1 MKMQKSIIIIVL
13 KLNKMKIKE
22 KGKTKIN
29 KMLINQK
36 NLLIVIFI

>member
-22 KGKTKIN
+22 KGKIYIN
-29 KMLINQK
+29 YLDLHLEHFSHQ
-36 NLLIVIFI
+36 